1 MNCCNTSEHAVVILT
16 GAGGGIGRA
25 IAVKL
30 ASAGMKLVLLGG
42 NNLEKLEITRQEVE
56 KFSSCLVL
64 PGDLTDTAFLADGVR
79 KAHQHFGA
87 IDVVINNAGVAQNTA
102 FENVSIEEYDRI
114 MAINARAPFFLI
126 RNALPFLKSSDRA
139 TIINIASVVAHA
151 GYPQQSVYTAS
162 KHALLGFTRS
172 IAREYYRDNIRVHA
186 ICPGGVYTDMVKI
199 SRPDLTPEGMIM
211 PEEIAD
217 IVYFFLA
224 NRGNAV
230 IDEICVHR
238 VNKEPFLI

>member
-102 FENVSIEEYDRI
+102 FENVTIEEYDRI
-114 MAINARAPFFLI
+114 MAINTRAPFFLI